1 MLQYQHT
8 VSVDPAF
15 CLQDKEIIFTSDA
28 LSTTLIDVGSVDISN
43 CAVKNSNHILYPFQY
58 MFNTPPRSPQRAT
71 DLICCKSKVIVFTT
85 NGFFSCYD
93 TLNKRRISSRN
104 LVNMGVK
111 SRVTAVDICASC
123 PSRTD
128 DELCFFA
135 LAGETAVSV
144 MHFTGRNIRG
154 QKSDE
159 RCEAFFTQPIKVD
172 PRGIDKGAVL
182 GAGGIISMV
191 CHPTLPYLFI
201 LGMEKVYVWCYANL
215 LQRLYAESAASRRDK
230 SDLEANN
237 NNTYDDDD
245 DGGSDSGLGG
255 GVTSSDKTPRK
266 NGTKKRGLFR
276 RKIIEKSNISDMV
289 LTGILS
295 PPKVP
300 KECKDGGA
308 SFNAFKMSIHSGGAF
323 VGVVWKWSTGPAET
337 GVTSTCVYDVRQAAL
352 HGTVRTTTSSPLVLV
367 PIATNH
373 LRNTGSIIKTSDTQA
388 IFSICFHP
396 TEPLLFLG
404 FVSKHST
411 GSTGSTVKQSISI
424 CSLSL
429 LEPSL
434 RILGIQNIEIP
445 NLNCKHR
452 QNHKEREIESHV
464 TNIICDK
471 SRDFILVTFK
481 DSEIVPGVGGNKS
494 RRQYLRPVSIVTYTL
509 NETWRRAH
517 GCTSSTTM
525 MTSLCLPMN
534 SFFMHHPG
542 FETKS
547 QLNKSNNLISPPN
560 INTTSGNRIMVAV
573 RPLAGISLQGDK
585 RIVTSLASHFLS
597 FSLVSCYLCYIYI
610 HYSLDI
616 IFIMICKSLLAVK
629 YIVVKILSSVG
640 VL

>member
-1 MLQYQHT
+1 MLKKTKMLQYQHT

-15 CLQDKEIIFTSDA
+15 CLQDKELIFSSDA
-28 LSTTLIDVGSVDISN
+28 LSTALIDVGSVDMSN
-43 CAVKNSNHILYPFQY
+43 CAVKNSNHILSPFQA
-58 MFNTPPRSPQRAT
+58 MFNTPSRSPQRAT
-71 DLICCKSKVIVFTT
+71 DLICCKSKVIVFTS

-111 SRVTAVDICASC
+111 SKVTAVDICASC

-144 MHFTGRNIRG
+144 MHFSGRNIRG

-182 GAGGIISMV
+182 GAGGIISMI
-191 CHPTLPYLFI
+191 CHPTLPYLFV

-215 LQRLYAESAASRRDK
+215 LQRLYAESAASRRDNNK
-230 SDLEANN
+230 NDLEANN
-237 NNTYDDDD
+237 NNYDDDD

-255 GVTSSDKTPRK
+255 GGVTTNSDKTPRK

-276 RKIIEKSNISDMV
+276 RKIVEKSNIPDMV

-295 PPKVP
+295 QPKVP

-323 VGVVWKWSTGPAET
+323 VAVVWKWSTGPAET

-352 HGTVRTTTSSPLVLV
+352 HRSVQATTSSSPLVLV

-404 FVSKHST
+404 FVSKQST

-452 QNHKEREIESHV
+452 QNNKDREIESHV
-464 TNIICDK
+464 TSIICDK
-471 SRDFILVTFK
+471 SGDFLLVTYK
-481 DSEIVPGVGGNKS
+481 DSEIVPGVGGTKS

-509 NETWRRAH
+509 DETWRRAY

-534 SFFMHHPG
+534 SFLMHHPG

-547 QLNKSNNLISPPN
+547 QLNKSNNITGIGLSPPN

-573 RPLAGISLQGDK
+573 RPLAGISLQGEK
-585 RIVTSLASHFLS
+585 HTTTSFFSYF
-597 FSLVSCYLCYIYI
+597 FSLYVIYVIFTFI
-610 HYSLDI
+610 HSLFHYD
-616 IFIMICKSLLAVK
+616 L
-629 YIVVKILSSVG
+629 
-640 VL
+640 